1 MCRRPIPHAPMRP
14 LWRCRNCAA
23 EWPCQPAR
31 LALLVE
37 YRDDRT
43 GLLVYL
49 GGLMAEATDQLA
61 QLHPQTRLDLTE
73 RFLAWARARG

>member
-1 MCRRPIPHAPMRP
+1 MSLRP

-43 GLLVYL
+43 GLLVYP
-49 GGLMAEATDQLA
+49 GGLMVEASDQLGR
-61 QLHPQTRLDLTE
+61 LHSQTRLDVTE
-73 RFLAWARARG
+73 RFLAWARGPRLTTLPPE